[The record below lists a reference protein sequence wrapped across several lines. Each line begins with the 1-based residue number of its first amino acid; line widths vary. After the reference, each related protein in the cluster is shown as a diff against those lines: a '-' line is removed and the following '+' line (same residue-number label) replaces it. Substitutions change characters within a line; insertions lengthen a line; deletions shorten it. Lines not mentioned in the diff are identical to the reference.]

1 MTTMAVSTSTS
12 VSGRPAWLSLENAL
26 ASLLVL
32 VALWVGFFDPRHQ
45 ILITFAGVYL
55 IAAMGLNIV
64 TGYVGIIS
72 IAHGALVC
80 VGAYA
85 AGIATVSYGIGF
97 WPATGLALIVS
108 MAVSVLLGLPALR
121 LSSWYFVLITV
132 AFTMVVPSL
141 LVDFRDFTGGYAGVI
156 GIPSPSFPGLSP
168 STALFAWVAIVAAVL
183 YWLIYNLTN
192 SRFGWAMSAL
202 RDGNV
207 GAEANGVSTAWI
219 RMLAF
224 ALSGAI
230 AGIAGAFYG
239 AAKIVITPE
248 EFSFDFSILFLF
260 IVILGGPARL
270 TGPIFGV
277 AAFYVLPEFMTA
289 LSEYRMVVFG
299 ICLLIFSVFMPAG
312 LAGALH
318 EFSQRR
324 RGIVLREAPTRAI
337 RHDAD
342 PVKGAA
348 LTIEGVSKNFG
359 GLKALRDVSLTVAPG
374 SIHVIVGPNGS
385 GKTTLLNVVFG
396 FYRAT
401 AGAAS
406 LDDRPILGTAPHR
419 LAALGV
425 QRTFQTPRLQGELSL
440 LDNIR
445 FGAFAREQ
453 STLGEVIF
461 SLPRSIRES
470 RAIRREAHQLLSLVG
485 LDHLSNAPASL
496 LTHGQQRL
504 AEIARALIARPRLI
518 LLDEPAAGL
527 SMGELNRLGELLK
540 EIRRLGITLIMVEHH
555 IDLVADVA
563 DHVTVLD
570 QGAVLSAGSATA
582 VFKDPKV
589 VAAYMGGAT

>member
-1 MTTMAVSTSTS
+1 MTVMAVTTS
-12 VSGRPAWLSLENAL
+12 GPAPARASWLTLENAL
-26 ASLLVL
+26 ALLLVL
-32 VALWVGFFDPRHQ
+32 AALWVGFFDPRHQ

-85 AGIATVSYGIGF
+85 AGIASVNYGVGF
-97 WPATGLALIVS
+97 WPSMGLAILASTV
-108 MAVSVLLGLPALR
+108 VSVLLGLPALR

-132 AFTMVVPSL
+132 AFTMAVPSL
-141 LVDFRDFTGGYAGVI
+141 IVDFRDFTGGYAGVI
-156 GIPSPSFPGLSP
+156 GIPSPTMAGLSP
-168 STALFAWVAIVAAVL
+168 ATALFAWIAIVAAVL

-318 EFSQRR
+318 GFSQRR
-324 RGIVLREAPTRAI
+324 RGIVLRKGPSSAI
-337 RHDAD
+337 RHDAE
-342 PVKGAA
+342 PVRGAG
-348 LTIEGVSKNFG
+348 LTIHGLSKNFG
-359 GLKALRDVSLTVAPG
+359 GLMALRDVSLTVDPG

-396 FYRAT
+396 FYPAS
-401 AGAAS
+401 AGSAA
-406 LDDRPILGTAPHR
+406 LDGRSILGTAPHR
-419 LAALGV
+419 LAGFGV
-425 QRTFQTPRLQGELSL
+425 QRTFQTPRLQSELSL
-440 LDNIR
+440 IDNIR
-445 FGAFAREQ
+445 FGAFARET
-453 STLGEVIF
+453 STLAEIVL

-470 RAIRREAHQLLSLVG
+470 RLIRREAHQLLSLVG
-485 LDHLSNAPASL
+485 LDHLANAPASL

-527 SMGELNRLGELLK
+527 SMGELDRLGELLK

-563 DHVTVLD
+563 DRVTVLD
-570 QGAVLSAGSATA
+570 QGAVLCAGNAVD

-589 VAAYMGGAT
+589 VAAYMGGAA